1 MLALFKQLRVILTK
15 HVYFMKKKLMLLL
28 PTALF
33 MVLNVYG
40 YDGEGFSAKTK
51 EGVELYYTVLSEIEK
66 TVKVGS
72 SEWGV
77 AVLDDSGTEINI
89 PSTVNG
95 YTVTVIGERAFFY
108 KTFIESVSLPE
119 TIVSIDE
126 RAFIGCS
133 SMKNIV
139 LPGNIRS
146 IGSSAFGGCSSLE
159 EISIPDNV
167 GVRELALYSCT
178 GLKRLSIGKGT
189 ELFDRTC
196 IQGCDNLEEVFIN
209 GCIGGDQFKNFPKI
223 RKAVIGDDATDVPS
237 FAFCPELEEV
247 YIGCGVTNPGTSKFY
262 SCPKLRV
269 VRLNSRETGQTFSGM
284 PSIEEIILGDSVRVI
299 SWSAFPQASIRSI
312 EIPDGVTE
320 IGNSAFSGCADLQ
333 YVSIG
338 KGLTTISPFAFSRCN
353 SLRTMKINA
362 SELKGVYGQEYL
374 GANGGADSL
383 ETVIFGDNVR
393 TIAKYAFNNKTKLKS
408 IQFSANL
415 NSIGKYAFEQC
426 QSLTT
431 LNIPDG
437 VSTIGSGAFSGC
449 DGLQEISIGS
459 GLLQSDL
466 TSIFDGCHHV
476 RTIKVSPWNEFYD
489 SRNDCDAI
497 IERATNTL
505 VLGCS
510 NTIIPVGVKAIGT
523 SAFSGCPE
531 LKIVVIPDGVESIGS
546 CAFSSCDSL
555 ESVFIGND
563 VTKIKSSAFH
573 SCMSL
578 REVNFGNSLS
588 EIETQ
593 AFYGCEGLTSI
604 VLPNSLKSVKLQAFA
619 GCTNL
624 QSLTFGENNVW
635 LDEIS
640 FFGANLQTIVSFSK
654 NPKAFASNTFGIAEN
669 ENYVYNNAILYV
681 PIGTKEIYQSTNG
694 WMLFQNIAE
703 GTPSSVETIS
713 SDTVMPHGIYSMS
726 GIPSSKIHKG
736 LNIIRYTDGQIK
748 KLLIK

>member
-1 MLALFKQLRVILTK
+1 
-15 HVYFMKKKLMLLL
+15 MKKKLILLL

-95 YTVTVIGERAFFY
+95 YTVTVIGERAFCN

-119 TIVSIDE
+119 TIVSIGE

-139 LPGNIRS
+139 LSGNIRS

-167 GVRELALYSCT
+167 DVRELALYSCT

-269 VRLNSRETGQTFSGM
+269 VRLNSRETGQTFCDK

-320 IGNSAFSGCADLQ
+320 IGNSAFSGCSDLQ

-362 SELKGVYGQEYL
+362 AELKGVYGQEYL

-383 ETVIFGDNVR
+383 ETVIFGDNVKA
-393 TIAKYAFNNKTKLKS
+393 IATFAFKNKSKLKN
-408 IQFSANL
+408 IQFSGNL
-415 NSIGKYAFEQC
+415 NSIGISAFEHC
-426 QSLTT
+426 PSLTV

-437 VSTIGSGAFSGC
+437 VSTIGKGAFYNC
-449 DGLQEISIGS
+449 NGLQEISIGS
-459 GLLQSDL
+459 GLQQSDI
-466 TSIFDGCHHV
+466 TSIFEGCHHV
-476 RTIKVSPWNEFYD
+476 KSINVSPWNEFYD

-497 IERATNTL
+497 IERKTNTL
-505 VLGCS
+505 VFGCT
-510 NTIIPVGVKAIGT
+510 NTIIPTGVKAIGKY
-523 SAFSGCPE
+523 AFCGCHG
-531 LKIVVIPDGVESIGS
+531 LKKVVVPDGVEVIGS
-546 CAFSSCDSL
+546 CAFLNCDSL
-555 ESVFIGND
+555 ESVFVGND
-563 VTKIKSSAFH
+563 VIKIESSAFQ

-588 EIETQ
+588 EIGTQ
-593 AFYGCEGLTSI
+593 AFYGCEGLSSI
-604 VLPNSLKSVKLQAFA
+604 VMPNSLKNINFKAFA
-619 GCTNL
+619 SCTNL
-624 QSLTFGENNVW
+624 NSLTFGENSVW

-640 FFGANLQTIVSFSK
+640 FFGANLQSIITYCR
-654 NPKAFASNTFGIAEN
+654 NPKGFVSNTFGTREDD
-669 ENYVYNNAILYV
+669 NYVYNNTILYV
-681 PIGTKEIYQSTNG
+681 PLGTKPIYQSADG
-694 WMLFQNIAE
+694 WKLFKNIVE
-703 GTPSSVETIS
+703 GNPSNVETIS
-713 SDTVMPHGIYSMS
+713 INNIATHSIYSANGTLS
-726 GIPSSKIHKG
+726 PILKKG
-736 LNIIRYTDGQIK
+736 LNIIRYANGQTK
-748 KLLIK
+748 KLLVRSIVR